1 MSSFLPFSHPTI
13 IKKLIGWKKIEG
25 EDKYCEKY
33 IKTLVRRLK
42 KVNANATDELLKALA
57 NQDSNTKCVI
67 IPK

>member
-25 EDKYCEKY
+25 EDKFCDKY
-33 IKTLVRRLK
+33 IKNLVRRLK
-42 KVNANATDELLKALA
+42 KGNATDELLKALA
-57 NQDSNTKCVI
+57 NQDPNTKCVT